1 MAVTDD
7 LSAAELA
14 AVLPGRPVRTYPA
27 LLSSEVDAEAWARAG
42 GPAGGVVTAGYLAA
56 PRGRAGLP
64 WEPGRGLVF
73 SLLLRPDLPARR
85 EGYPYLAA
93 ALGLADVLGG
103 AVRWPDEVHGP
114 VGRTAALGVRA
125 ELGPDTVTWAV
136 VTMLAEHAQAPR
148 APLLATIV
156 AAVEGRLD
164 EPVDALLQ
172 AYRLRCATLGTRV
185 RARLVPLG
193 PAGPVVEG
201 EAVDLRPDGALVIR
215 TEEGRRA
222 VVPPHNLGMLDDLDA
237 PAGGSPQEAGAI

>member
-1 MAVTDD
+1 MIDD
-7 LSAAELA
+7 LSAGELA
-14 AVLPGRPVRTYPA
+14 ALLPGRPVRTYPA

-64 WEPGRGLVF
+64 WQPGRGLVF
-73 SLLLRPDLPARR
+73 SLLLRPDLPPQR

-93 ALGLADVLGG
+93 ALGLADALGG
-103 AVRWPDEVHGP
+103 SGMIRWPDEVHGSA
-114 VGRTAALGVRA
+114 GRIGALGVRT
-125 ELGPDTVTWAV
+125 ELGPDKVTWAV
-136 VTMLAEHAQAPR
+136 VTMLAEHAEPPR

-164 EPVDALLQ
+164 EPVDALLE
-172 AYRLRCATLGTRV
+172 AYRRRCATLGRRV

-201 EAVDLRPDGALVIR
+201 EAVDLRPDGALAIR

-222 VVPPHNLGMLDDLDA
+222 VVPPHNLGMLELLDDLPPLDRT
-237 PAGGSPQEAGAI
+237 